1 MPRRIG
7 LTIPSLSG
15 PSIPEQEEAIGSLA
29 EIFLT
34 VSHPTARRLLARCRR
49 IRIDLA
55 AGDRIVISDSIAYP
69 RETATLVKLIAD
81 LTKRGI
87 SIYFAKPDL
96 LFDPADPTNPA
107 QKALDLF
114 DRQWRAA
121 ARERQLLAAQ
131 SGAAPGRPRRLTSEQ
146 IARIPALMAEPG
158 ATSDSVAR
166 QLNIGRATL
175 YRYLTRKNPS
185 TDEG

>member
-15 PSIPEQEEAIGSLA
+15 PTIPEQEEAIGSLA
-29 EIFLT
+29 DIHIT
-34 VSHPTARRLLARCRR
+34 VSHPTATRLLARCRR

-55 AGDRIVISDSIAYP
+55 AGDRIIISDSTAFA
-69 RETATLVKLIAD
+69 RETEILVKLIAD
-81 LTKRGI
+81 LSRRGI
-87 SIYFAKPDL
+87 SIHFAKPDL
-96 LFDPADPTNPA
+96 LFDPADPTSPA
-107 QKALDLF
+107 LKTLDLF

-146 IARIPALMAEPG
+146 IERIPELMAEPG

-175 YRYLTRKNPS
+175 YRYLTRKDPS